1 MSNFYIS
8 DMHFGHKN
16 CIAFDNRPFTSV
28 EEMDDAM
35 IANWN
40 NAVSSGDTVY
50 ILGDMCWGK
59 QSRAIEILQQLNGD
73 KVLIK
78 GNHDKLTNVD
88 YAKQF
93 IKVADYLEIEDAGK
107 HIVLCHYPITCFR
120 NQYYGWAHFYGHVHT
135 GFQYNMV
142 ENFRYQVE
150 ALYDKKCVM
159 VNVGA
164 MMPYIGYTPRT
175 AEYIFEHTN
184 NL

>member
-28 EEMDDAM
+28 EEMDAAM

-40 NAVSSGDTVY
+40 QAVSSGDTVY

-59 QSRAIEILQQLNGD
+59 QSRAIEIMRQLNGD

-93 IKVADYLEIEDAGK
+93 IQVADYLEIEDAG
-107 HIVLCHYPITCFR
+107 
-120 NQYYGWAHFYGHVHT
+120 
-135 GFQYNMV
+135 
-142 ENFRYQVE
+142 
-150 ALYDKKCVM
+150 
-159 VNVGA
+159 
-164 MMPYIGYTPRT
+164 
-175 AEYIFEHTN
+175 
-184 NL
+184 